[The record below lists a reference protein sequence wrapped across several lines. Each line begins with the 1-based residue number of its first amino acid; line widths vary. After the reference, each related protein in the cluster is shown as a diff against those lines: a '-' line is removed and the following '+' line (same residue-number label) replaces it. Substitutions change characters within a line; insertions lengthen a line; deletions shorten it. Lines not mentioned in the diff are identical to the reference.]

1 VSNQVSTQGPGAK
14 EQALE
19 VAEDARQEASAVV
32 SEASTQARNVA
43 DQTRHALRSQAHQGA
58 DRAAGALDDLSSQLR
73 GLAQGHPEQAGELRR
88 YAGEAAERVQRAAQH
103 VNERGFDG
111 LVDDMQSF
119 ARRRPGV
126 FLAAAAATG
135 FVAGRLFRGA
145 QAASGDTS
153 GTGHGGNGHRGQT
166 ALPPEARTTPSTP
179 PATPAPPTTQDPQTT
194 GVLVEP
200 EGAAEPTPTGE
211 GVEPGFGGYEGRTE
225 PGELR

>member
-14 EQALE
+14 EQARE

-32 SEASTQARNVA
+32 SEASAQARNVA
-43 DQTRHALRSQAHQGA
+43 DEARHALRSQAHHST

-73 GLAQGHPEQAGELRR
+73 GLAQGNPEQAGELRR
-88 YAGEAAERVQRAAQH
+88 YADEAADRVQRAARH

-111 LVDDMQSF
+111 LIDDVQSF

-145 QAASGDTS
+145 QAAANGDAGS
-153 GTGHGGNGHRGQT
+153 AYGGDGHRQPT
-166 ALPPEARTTPSTP
+166 AL
-179 PATPAPPTTQDPQTT
+179 TPAPPIATEPPTTPAAAPSTT
-194 GVLVEP
+194 GVVAGP
-200 EGAAEPTPTGE
+200 EGVAEPIPTGQ
-211 GVEPGFGGYEGRTE
+211 GPAPGFGGYEGTTE